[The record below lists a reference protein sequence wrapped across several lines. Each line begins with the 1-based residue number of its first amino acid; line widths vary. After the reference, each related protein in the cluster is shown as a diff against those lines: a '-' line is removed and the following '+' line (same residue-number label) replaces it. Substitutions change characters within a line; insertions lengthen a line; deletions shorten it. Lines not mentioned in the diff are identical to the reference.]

1 MAQGESIKGMETQV
15 ACSEGKRLKEEQM
28 DLADLYFSTSNWS

>member
-15 ACSEGKRLKEEQM
+15 ASSEGKRLKEEQM
-28 DLADLYFSTSNWS
+28 NLADQYLSTPNWG